1 MKIDGL
7 FSGSEVVSV
16 SPVYQYVD
24 GNRTDTQAKNA
35 DGVLLWSVE
44 IAVPSGAFILPLRIK
59 LASKQAPTSAGQV
72 VRFSGVE
79 ANAWKAGSIAF
90 SADALEVVQDELSAI
105 LDEGER

>member
-1 MKIDGL
+1 MKIDGM

-24 GNRTDTQAKNA
+24 GNRTDEQKKNA
-35 DGVLLWSVE
+35 DGVLMWSVE
-44 IAVPSGAFILPLRIK
+44 IAVPSGAFVLPVRIK

-79 ANAWKAGSIAF
+79 AHAWKVGSIAF
-90 SADALEVVQDELSAI
+90 TADAVEVVQDELAAI
-105 LDEGER
+105 LGEGDK